1 MKPLKS
7 SLTVGGQA
15 VLEGVMMRSPHALA
29 IAVRRPDGSVLL
41 KDEPYTSLGERYP
54 WLKRPFLR
62 GPVILLEALV
72 TGVRALTYS
81 AQAALQEE
89 EEEPLGWWSLLL
101 TLGGAFVLAF
111 ILFGFLPHWL
121 SGLIGVLMGRPL
133 TPADFAFHV
142 IDGLIKLAFILLY
155 IWAISWFR
163 DIRRVFQYHGAEH
176 KSIGAF
182 EAGDE
187 LNVAHCRRHPTC
199 HPRCGTSF
207 ILVVLLVSLLLF
219 TVFFPLFPPLT
230 RTGLA
235 NNFFQVLIKVGL
247 MLPIASVS
255 YEIIR
260 WGGKHLQHPLA
271 RVLLWPGLATQSLT
285 ALEPDDSQLEVALE
299 ALKAVLAREQGAA
312 TSSQLP
318 VEEGPTVKAAGE
330 KAAPAHCSP
339 LTAHK

>member
-1 MKPLKS
+1 MKLPES

-41 KDEPYTSLGERYP
+41 KDESYSSLGERHP
-54 WLKRPFLR
+54 WLQRPFLR

-72 TGVRALTYS
+72 TGVKALTFS
-81 AQAALQEE
+81 AQAALQEDE
-89 EEEPLGWWSLLL
+89 EGTDEPLGWGSLLL
-101 TLGGAFVLAF
+101 TLGGAFLLAF

-121 SGLIGVLMGRPL
+121 SGAIGGLTGHPL

-142 IDGLIKLAFILLY
+142 IDGFIKLAFILLY
-155 IWAISWFR
+155 IWGISWFR

-176 KSIGAF
+176 KSICAF

-187 LNVAHCRRHPTC
+187 LEVAQARRHPTC

-235 NNFFQVLIKVGL
+235 NNFLQVLIKVGL

-260 WGGKHLQHPLA
+260 WGGKHVQHPLA
-271 RVLLWPGLATQSLT
+271 RALLWPGLATQRLT
-285 ALEPDDSQLEVALE
+285 ALEPDDSQLEVALA
-299 ALKAVLAREQGAA
+299 ALKAVLAREQGSAA
-312 TSSQLP
+312 SSQLSAACGCA
-318 VEEGPTVKAAGE
+318 EETEPL
-330 KAAPAHCSP
+330 APDP
-339 LTAHK
+339 